1 MWAKRGPECMSLSE
15 PKPRRNPLLPV
26 QCLTIRGP
34 SYSRCPNAKR
44 PVKSW
49 GGNSGK
55 IRGASNQA
63 GRAQDCLRAGG
74 SRGAAYTIPPSSPY
88 KREQLNTAPEPGTHT
103 GSLPFSSPRK
113 SCVSGP
119 AGRSYPGRV
128 HGAMPRSSRT
138 GGLGRYL
145 ETQAAS

>member
-1 MWAKRGPECMSLSE
+1 MWAKRGPECRSLPE

-63 GRAQDCLRAGG
+63 WRAQDCSRAGG
-74 SRGAAYTIPPSSPY
+74 SWGAAYTIPAPSPY
-88 KREQLNTAPEPGTHT
+88 KREQLKTAQEPGHSHWIL
-103 GSLPFSSPRK
+103 SLPCSSPRK
-113 SCVSGP
+113 SCVWPSWLITSREGP
-119 AGRSYPGRV
+119 LGTAQVQQDRRPG
-128 HGAMPRSSRT
+128 
-138 GGLGRYL
+138 
-145 ETQAAS
+145 

>member
-63 GRAQDCLRAGG
+63 WRAQDCLRAGG

-88 KREQLNTAPEPGTHT
+88 KREQLNTAQEPGTHT
-103 GSLPFSSPRK
+103 GSCLCPSAVPENPVCLAQLANHIQGGSTGQCP
-113 SCVSGP
+113 GP
-119 AGRSYPGRV
+119 AGQEAWVG
-128 HGAMPRSSRT
+128 T
-138 GGLGRYL
+138 
-145 ETQAAS
+145 

>member
-1 MWAKRGPECMSLSE
+1 MWAKRGPECRSLPE

-44 PVKSW
+44 PIKSW

-63 GRAQDCLRAGG
+63 WRAQDYSRAGG
-74 SRGAAYTIPPSSPY
+74 SWGAAYTIPPPSPY
-88 KREQLNTAPEPGTHT
+88 RGN
-103 GSLPFSSPRK
+103 SSTQ
-113 SCVSGP
+113 
-119 AGRSYPGRV
+119 
-128 HGAMPRSSRT
+128 PRSPATHIGSCPWPSAVPENPVCLAQLTDLIQGGST
-138 GGLGRYL
+138 GHCPGPEGQ
-145 ETQAAS
+145 EAWVGT